1 MNNKARFFF
10 FGGGGERE
18 NCGLLVLFRGCSR
31 QIEYIC
37 VVLLESVSGL
47 HFLPG
52 YKTPYAE
59 VIPREADMA
68 SILMRPAGFS
78 G

>member
-1 MNNKARFFF
+1 MGDKIADY
-10 FGGGGERE
+10 
-18 NCGLLVLFRGCSR
+18 LFCSVVVP
-31 QIEYIC
+31 EYIC

-52 YKTPYAE
+52 YKAPYAE